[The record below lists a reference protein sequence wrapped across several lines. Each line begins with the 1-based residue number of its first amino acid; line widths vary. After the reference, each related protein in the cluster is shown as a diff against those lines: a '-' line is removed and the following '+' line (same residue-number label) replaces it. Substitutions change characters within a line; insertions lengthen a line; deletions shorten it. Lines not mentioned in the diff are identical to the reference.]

1 MSIGVRASEN
11 KNSESED
18 EDNPLKASEM
28 NELKRLAKSLY
39 QNELNL
45 QEEIIASEEEYYRY
59 CMH

>member
-1 MSIGVRASEN
+1 MSIGVRASKN

-28 NELKRLAKSLY
+28 NESKRLAKSLY

-45 QEEIIASEEEYYRY
+45 QEEIIASEEEYHRY

>member
-45 QEEIIASEEEYYRY
+45 QEEIIASE
-59 CMH
+59 